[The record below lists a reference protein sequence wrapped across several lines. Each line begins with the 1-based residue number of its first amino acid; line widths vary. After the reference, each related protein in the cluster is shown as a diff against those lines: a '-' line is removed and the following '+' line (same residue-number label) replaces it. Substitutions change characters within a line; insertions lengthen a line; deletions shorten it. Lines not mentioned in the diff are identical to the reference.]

1 MPGRP
6 TAPASNWSTSLPNS
20 VAAGKYSRCVVPKMR
35 PPSPYPSTTHNAD
48 DMAAAFQELKGQQ
61 GMPRVLQ
68 AMFEEAGLLPNEDPD
83 DEAEK

>member
-1 MPGRP
+1 
-6 TAPASNWSTSLPNS
+6 
-20 VAAGKYSRCVVPKMR
+20 MR